1 MRRASLVMIPIVM
14 LLVLASCADDDGS
27 GASAGGGDL
36 EGVTWILDE
45 ASVIGFSADA
55 PDEARATIRFEDG
68 QVGGTAFCNQYGG
81 SYEAGDDGTL
91 SIELGAMTQMA
102 CEEPIGSMEGP
113 YLEALGQV
121 TGFTVNGDT
130 LELTRADGDPLTFTA
145 EQPLPLEGTAWRLDG
160 ISTGT
165 DAVSST
171 LAGTEITATFG
182 DDGTLSGSGGCNT
195 YNTTYA
201 VDGEELTVDG
211 GIMST
216 KMACEQDVMDQ
227 EAAFLAALAET
238 SSYEI
243 QGSTLTLSDAN
254 GGFLLSFVGE

>member
-1 MRRASLVMIPIVM
+1 MRCARLVLIPTVL

-27 GASAGGGDL
+27 GGSSGSGDL
-36 EGVTWILDE
+36 EGITWILDE
-45 ASVIGFSADA
+45 ASVAGFSADA

-81 SYEAGDDGTL
+81 SYEAGDDGSL

-102 CEEPIGSMEGP
+102 CDEPIGSMEGL
-113 YLEALGQV
+113 YVEALGQV
-121 TGFTVNGDT
+121 TGFAVDGDT
-130 LELTRADGDPLTFTA
+130 LELTRGDGDPLTFAA

-160 ISTGT
+160 ITTGT

-171 LAGTEITATFG
+171 LAGTEITATFA

-243 QGSTLTLSDAN
+243 QGSTLTLSDAD